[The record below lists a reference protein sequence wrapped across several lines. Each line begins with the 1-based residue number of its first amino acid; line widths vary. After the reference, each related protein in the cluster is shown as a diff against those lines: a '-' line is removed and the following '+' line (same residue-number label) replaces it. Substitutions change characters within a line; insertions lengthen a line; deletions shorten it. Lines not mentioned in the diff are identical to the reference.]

1 MAATKQDIFAK
12 IGDLLL
18 ELNDQYATCSE
29 HENCDLIEISLLEAK
44 ARFLADHINILKTLN
59 LQETA
64 VNNQQ
69 PVQEDAD
76 TYKVN
81 QEVEKVPF
89 ETYFTPSSQVENE
102 EVDEQPVQEEIVEDI
117 PEVTNVVQEET
128 RIQEEAIEEDT
139 IEGDTIEEDTKAD
152 ETEQYH
158 HYNTE
163 KEEVPVKQS
172 EPEELVTDK
181 TEEQPV
187 QESIRFETPVSFSAP
202 AAAPVQPEPV
212 STTPVQQPE
221 PVNEQP
227 VAEPVVNTVV
237 IEEKAIV
244 VEESIEEKP
253 SRPLTLNELISQQKK
268 AGLGQGNIFQTSQ
281 NGTERISD
289 LKSAV
294 SLNDKLLFIKDL
306 FNGYSLAYS
315 EAIEL
320 LNRFDNLAEADA
332 FLQTNYALKNGWSD
346 KPQTVEKLYAI
357 LRKKFI

>member
-59 LQETA
+59 LQETTT
-64 VNNQQ
+64 NNQQ
-69 PVQEDAD
+69 PVHEVTE

-81 QEVEKVPF
+81 SEVEKVPF
-89 ETYFTPSSQVENE
+89 ETYFTPSSQVEKE
-102 EVDEQPVQEEIVEDI
+102 EVDEQPVHEEIVENM
-117 PEVTNVVQEET
+117 PETTNIVQEESA
-128 RIQEEAIEEDT
+128 IQEE
-139 IEGDTIEEDTKAD
+139 TIEEYTEAND
-152 ETEQYH
+152 TEQYH
-158 HYNTE
+158 NDITGE
-163 KEEVPVKQS
+163 SEEELVQNS
-172 EPEELVTDK
+172 EPEEIVADK
-181 TEEQPV
+181 AEPQPV
-187 QESIRFETPVSFSAP
+187 QENIRFETPVSFSQP
-202 AAAPVQPEPV
+202 ESAPVQPAPV

-221 PVNEQP
+221 PLNEP
-227 VAEPVVNTVV
+227 PIAEPVVNTVI
-237 IEEKAIV
+237 IEEKSIV
-244 VEESIEEKP
+244 VEESVEEKP

-289 LKSAV
+289 LKVAV

>member
-64 VNNQQ
+64 ANNQQ
-69 PVQEDAD
+69 PVQEV
-76 TYKVN
+76 TENYKVN
-81 QEVEKVPF
+81 SEAEKVPF
-89 ETYFTPSSQVENE
+89 ETYFTPSSQVEQE
-102 EVDEQPVQEEIVEDI
+102 EVEEQPVQEEIVEDI
-117 PEVTNVVQEET
+117 PEITNTVQEET
-128 RIQEEAIEEDT
+128 RIQEE
-139 IEGDTIEEDTKAD
+139 TIEED
-152 ETEQYH
+152 ETEQYYH
-158 HYNTE
+158 HNTE
-163 KEEVPVKQS
+163 EEEVILKQS
-172 EPEELVTDK
+172 EPEEIITDK

-187 QESIRFETPVSFSAP
+187 QGSIRFETPVSFSAP
-202 AAAPVQPEPV
+202 AAAPVQPEPA

-221 PVNEQP
+221 PVKEQSI
-227 VAEPVVNTVV
+227 AEPVVNTVV

-244 VEESIEEKP
+244 VEESVEEKP

-281 NGTERISD
+281 NGTERVSD
-289 LKSAV
+289 LKTAV